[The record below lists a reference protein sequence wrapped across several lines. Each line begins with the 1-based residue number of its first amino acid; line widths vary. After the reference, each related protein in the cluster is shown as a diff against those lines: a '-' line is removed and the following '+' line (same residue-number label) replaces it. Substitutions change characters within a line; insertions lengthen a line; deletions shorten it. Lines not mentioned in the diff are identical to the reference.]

1 MKIWAVAFDGRRT
14 IALHGTCLAVICAV
28 SVWSHSARANEQVTT
43 TSVEDLRRLSIDDL
57 ANLPVTSVSKRP
69 EPLSDAA
76 AAIYVITA
84 ADIRRLGVT
93 TLPEV
98 LRLAPNLEVAKI
110 NAYSWSITAR
120 GFNSPETANKLLVL
134 VDGRSVYEPIGSGV
148 LWQQVNVPLDNID
161 RIEVVSGPGG
171 TLWGANAV
179 NGVINIVTKDASA
192 TRGLDLRLT
201 GSPYR
206 QGATFQYGGTLGQHA
221 NYRVFA
227 EGFTAGSTSAAMPD
241 DVSEDAWHG
250 GQGGFRIDGV
260 HASDAYSAKGDFYDN
275 SLRDGLTRFNGYD
288 LSAGWNRRLKGGA
301 SVAVAA
307 YVDHDQRY
315 DPTLYET
322 RDTFHVDAQHSMPI
336 GRSHQFMWGGEFRF
350 WREDFVSYNAFHF
363 ADPKTT
369 ISLGSIFAQDEI
381 ALRRTV
387 KLTLGIKAES
397 NSYSGLD
404 WLPNV
409 RLAWQVRPDSLLWG
423 AISQAARTPNRIERE
438 LEADPYLLPSPDF
451 QSEKL
456 TAYEI
461 GWKAQPLASASYSL
475 SAFYNVYDDLRT
487 DEYPATIFPLILD
500 NGGRGTT
507 YGLEG
512 WGKYQVTPDWRLS
525 AGFNLLHKH
534 FELKPGHNDLTHL
547 AVGGQ
552 DPDYQAQLRSEWNVT
567 DRIDLD
573 VGMRTIGKVTTAPVP
588 AYTEANL
595 HVGWR
600 VTNSVEIALNGNNL
614 LHKRHLEVWDPS
626 TTAPRYVGRSVLLSL
641 RYGY

>member
-1 MKIWAVAFDGRRT
+1 MKIAAPSQDGQRHGVFYAA
-14 IALHGTCLAVICAV
+14 ALIVLCV
-28 SVWSHSARANEQVTT
+28 SVSASQVAHAGEGVSARGI
-43 TSVEDLRRLSIDDL
+43 EDLGRLSIDDL

-69 EPLSDAA
+69 ELLSDTP

-84 ADIRRLGVT
+84 SDIRRLGVT

-192 TRGLDLRLT
+192 ARGFDLRLA
-201 GSPYR
+201 GSRFR
-206 QGATFQYGGTLGQHA
+206 QTATVQYGGTLGQHA

-227 EGFTAGSTSAAMPD
+227 EGFTAGSTSAAVSG
-241 DVSEDAWHG
+241 DVSDDAWHG

-260 HASDAYSAKGDFYDN
+260 HVSDSYTAKGDFYDN
-275 SLRDGLTRFNGYD
+275 ALSDGQTRFSGYD
-288 LSAGWNRRLKGGA
+288 LSASWTKRLKGGA
-301 SVAVAA
+301 SFAVET

-322 RDTFHVDAQHSMPI
+322 RDTFHIDAQHSMPI
-336 GRSHQFMWGGEFRF
+336 GRNQQFMWGGEFRY
-350 WREDFVSYNAFHF
+350 WRETFVSYNAFHF

-381 ALRRTV
+381 ALRRTL
-387 KLTLGIKAES
+387 KLILGLKAET

-404 WLPNV
+404 WLPNA
-409 RLAWQVRPDSLLWG
+409 RLAWQVQPDSLLWG

-438 LEADPYLLPSPDF
+438 LQADPFLLPSPDF

-461 GWKAQPLASASYSL
+461 GWKAQPSASASYSL
-475 SAFYNVYDDLRT
+475 STFYNVYDDLRT
-487 DEYPATIFPLILD
+487 DQYPATIFPIVLE

-507 YGLEG
+507 YGVEG
-512 WGKYQVTPDWRLS
+512 WGKYQVTPDWRVS
-525 AGFNLLHKH
+525 AGFNLLHKR
-534 FELKPGHNDLTHL
+534 FELKPGRNDLTNL
-547 AVGGQ
+547 GVGGQ
-552 DPDYQAQLRSEWNVT
+552 DPNYQAQLRSEWNVT

-573 VGMRTIGKVTTAPVP
+573 VGLRTIGKVTTAPVP

-595 HVGWR
+595 HIGWR
-600 VTNSVEIALNGNNL
+600 VTNSVEVALNGNNL

-626 TTAPRYVGRSVLLSL
+626 TTAPRYVGRSILLSL